1 MDVLPPQDPRWP
13 ALSPSLNTT
22 SRHNTTHTLTLL
34 HVIEKCR
41 LAQWRTALT
50 ENNMTVTLWL
60 LNRFVP
66 RQRPLLHDCREERPH
81 WREAVPMLRY
91 HGNACT

>member
-1 MDVLPPQDPRWP
+1 M
-13 ALSPSLNTT
+13 S
-22 SRHNTTHTLTLL
+22 SRHNMTDALL
-34 HVIEKCR
+34 YVIEKCS

-50 ENNMTVTLWL
+50 ENNMIVTLWL

-66 RQRPLLHDCREERPH
+66 RQPSLLHDCREEWSH
-81 WREAVPMLRY
+81 WREVMSMLRY